1 MRRGN
6 GKLGNHGLH
15 AIESVGQSPGKDGET
30 ARQMALVLEITW
42 RQKAATMRLVVSI
55 ICLIADN

>member
-6 GKLGNHGLH
+6 GKIGNHGLC

-30 ARQMALVLEITW
+30 ARQMALVLEIT
-42 RQKAATMRLVVSI
+42 
-55 ICLIADN
+55 